1 MKQKGGRLSN
11 SFLISPEFGS
21 QLAIPQCLKIPLA
34 IQRSILYANGIE
46 MNANAELL
54 AADEIHLL
62 QMEMAANARAAS
74 LRRADRAAMAM
85 VRRWDKV
92 ATLAA
97 LRPLRTNLQRAFAVL
112 AE

>member
-1 MKQKGGRLSN
+1 
-11 SFLISPEFGS
+11 
-21 QLAIPQCLKIPLA
+21 
-34 IQRSILYANGIE
+34 
-46 MNANAELL
+46 MNANQTLL
-54 AADEIHLL
+54 AVDQFQLVQLEL
-62 QMEMAANARAAS
+62 AANALAAS

-85 VRRWDKV
+85 VRRWDKA